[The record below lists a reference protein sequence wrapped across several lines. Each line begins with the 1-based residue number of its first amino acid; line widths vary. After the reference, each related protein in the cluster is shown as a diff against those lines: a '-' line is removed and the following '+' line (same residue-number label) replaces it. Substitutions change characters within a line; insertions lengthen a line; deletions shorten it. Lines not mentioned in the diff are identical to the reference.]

1 MRMHPVKKRKIF
13 HASIDIA
20 VPYGTPVYASGSGK
34 VTEARYSSSY
44 GWYIKIRHQGGFS
57 TLYAHLSKLHVRKGS
72 YVRMGQHIG
81 GVGRTGTATGYHLH
95 FELRKNGILQ
105 NPLQWV
111 LPVPSQSS
119 KSY

>member
-13 HASIDIA
+13 HAGIDIA
-20 VPYGTPVYASGSGK
+20 VPYGTPVYASGGGE

-44 GWYIKIRHQGGFS
+44 GWHIKIRHQGGFS

-81 GVGRTGTATGYHLH
+81 GVGRTDCNRIPPAFRSEKERYSG
-95 FELRKNGILQ
+95 
-105 NPLQWV
+105 
-111 LPVPSQSS
+111 
-119 KSY
+119 KSVAMDITDTIKKETLI